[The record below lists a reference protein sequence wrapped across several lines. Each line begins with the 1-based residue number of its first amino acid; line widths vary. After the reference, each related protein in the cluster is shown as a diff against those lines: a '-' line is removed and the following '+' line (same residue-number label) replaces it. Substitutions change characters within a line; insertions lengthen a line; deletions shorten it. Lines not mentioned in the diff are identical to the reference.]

1 MIILIYIGIVAL
13 VLTFISIFLNEID
26 GFLQRLCLFIHMYG
40 FILGICGF
48 VLGMYIGF
56 NPIEGIPPLAAPLG
70 GIFHVFAFT
79 GLGWVVRYRLIGKC
93 NFFPFL

>member
-1 MIILIYIGIVAL
+1 MISFIIIGIVAL

-40 FILGICGF
+40 FIFGICAF

-56 NPIEGIPPLAAPLG
+56 NPIEGIPPLGPPLV
-70 GIFHVFAFT
+70 GILHVFSFT

-93 NFFPFL
+93 NFFPYR